1 MMIIEPCCAQKQFP
15 MLRDAIGDNGKTLFE
30 GYGDMS
36 LTELLPA
43 VLSRYVEIDM
53 IIAAP
58 TIPDQAAD
66 IIYEWMRRTWG
77 RMDGKGR
84 MNCLHQLT
92 IIADLGDSA
101 SPKASQWVK
110 NNPFPDRLVLV
121 DKAQTDT
128 VLLLPDLAVMGP
140 LNFRYGEHFVC
151 EATAIQGEVD
161 TLWKRYTEVAKPTK
175 RTARKQ
181 KDERKEESSDEPEAE
196 SATEPEAGSAD
207 EPKTEGATEPKAGSL
222 PVNINEAK
230 EDPSAAVF
238 WSEQSEED

>member
-1 MMIIEPCCAQKQFP
+1 MMTIEPCCAQKQFP

-43 VLSRYVEIDM
+43 ILSRYVEIDM
-53 IIAAP
+53 TIVAP
-58 TIPDQAAD
+58 AIPDQAAD

-92 IIADLGDSA
+92 IIADLSENA
-101 SPKASQWVK
+101 SPKASQWQK
-110 NNPFPDRLVLV
+110 NNPFPDRLILV

-128 VLLLPDLAVMGP
+128 VLLLPDLAVTGP

-161 TLWKRYTEVAKPTK
+161 ALWKRYREVAKPTK
-175 RTARKQ
+175 PTARKQ
-181 KDERKEESSDEPEAE
+181 KAERKAE
-196 SATEPEAGSAD
+196 SAD
-207 EPKTEGATEPKAGSL
+207 EPKTESTTEPEAESL
-222 PVNINEAK
+222 PVSMDEAK
-230 EDPSAAVF
+230 EDPSATVF
-238 WSEQSEED
+238 RSEQSEED

>member
-15 MLRDAIGDNGKTLFE
+15 MLRDAIGDNGKTFE
-30 GYGDMS
+30 GHGDMS

-43 VLSRYVEIDM
+43 ILSRYVEIDM

-58 TIPDQAAD
+58 AIPDQAAD

-84 MNCLHQLT
+84 MNCLHKLT
-92 IIADLGDSA
+92 IIADLSEDA

-110 NNPFPDRLVLV
+110 NNPFPDRLTLV

-128 VLLLPDLAVMGP
+128 ALLLPDLAVTGP

-161 TLWKRYTEVAKPTK
+161 ALWKRYTEVAKTTK

-181 KDERKEESSDEPEAE
+181 KADRKAE
-196 SATEPEAGSAD
+196 NSD
-207 EPKTEGATEPKAGSL
+207 EPKTESTTEPKAGSL
-222 PVNINEAK
+222 PVSIDETK
-230 EDPSAAVF
+230 EEPSATVIR
-238 WSEQSEED
+238 SERSEED

>member
-1 MMIIEPCCAQKQFP
+1 MMTIEPCCAQKQFP
-15 MLRDAIGDNGKTLFE
+15 MLRDAIGDNGKTFFE

-43 VLSRYVEIDM
+43 ILSRYVEIDM

-58 TIPDQAAD
+58 AIPDQAAD

-84 MNCLHQLT
+84 MNCLHKLT
-92 IIADLGDSA
+92 IIADLGENA

-110 NNPFPDRLVLV
+110 SNPFPDRLVLV
-121 DKAQTDT
+121 GKAQTDT
-128 VLLLPDLAVMGP
+128 VLLLPDLAVTGP

-151 EATAIQGEVD
+151 EATSIQGEVD
-161 TLWKRYTEVAKPTK
+161 ALWKRYTEVAKPTK

-181 KDERKEESSDEPEAE
+181 KADRKAESADEPKAE
-196 SATEPEAGSAD
+196 SATEPEAGS
-207 EPKTEGATEPKAGSL
+207 L
-222 PVNINEAK
+222 PVSMDETQ
-230 EDPSAAVF
+230 EESSATVIR
-238 WSEQSEED
+238 SERSEED

>member
-1 MMIIEPCCAQKQFP
+1 MMTIEPCCAQKQFP
-15 MLRDAIGDNGKTLFE
+15 MLRDAIGDNGKTFFE

-43 VLSRYVEIDM
+43 ILSRYVEIDM

-58 TIPDQAAD
+58 AIPDQAAD

-84 MNCLHQLT
+84 MNCLHKLT

-110 NNPFPDRLVLV
+110 NNPFPDRLTLV

-128 VLLLPDLAVMGP
+128 ALLLPDLAVTGP
-140 LNFRYGEHFVC
+140 LNFRYGDHFIC
-151 EATAIQGEVD
+151 EATTIADEVQ
-161 TLWKRYTEVAKPTK
+161 TYWKDFSALADSAEDA
-175 RTARKQ
+175 
-181 KDERKEESSDEPEAE
+181 ESSSSDSSTDPIKPIDPIEPTTPSKAK
-196 SATEPEAGSAD
+196 SKKT
-207 EPKTEGATEPKAGSL
+207 PKMTKAS
-222 PVNINEAK
+222 K
-230 EDPSAAVF
+230 
-238 WSEQSEED
+238 Q

>member
-15 MLRDAIGDNGKTLFE
+15 MLRDAIGDHGKTLFE

-43 VLSRYVEIDM
+43 ILSRYVEIDM
-53 IIAAP
+53 IITAP
-58 TIPDQAAD
+58 AIPDQAAD

-84 MNCLHQLT
+84 MNCLHKLT
-92 IIADLGDSA
+92 IIADLGESA

-110 NNPFPDRLVLV
+110 DNPFPDRLTLV

-128 VLLLPDLAVMGP
+128 VLLLPDLAVTGP

-151 EATAIQGEVD
+151 EATAIQSEVD
-161 TLWKRYTEVAKPTK
+161 ELQKHYAEVARPAK

-181 KDERKEESSDEPEAE
+181 KADHKAENADEPKAESVAEPKAESSDEPKAE
-196 SATEPEAGSAD
+196 SSD
-207 EPKTEGATEPKAGSL
+207 EPKAE
-222 PVNINEAK
+222 
-230 EDPSAAVF
+230 
-238 WSEQSEED
+238 EED

>member
-1 MMIIEPCCAQKQFP
+1 MMTIEPCCAQKQFP
-15 MLRDAIGDNGKTLFE
+15 MLRDAIGDHGKTFFE

-43 VLSRYVEIDM
+43 ILSRYVEIDM

-58 TIPDQAAD
+58 AIPNQAAD

-84 MNCLHQLT
+84 MNCLHKLT

-110 NNPFPDRLVLV
+110 SNPFPDRLVLV

-128 VLLLPDLAVMGP
+128 ALLLPDLAVTGP

-151 EATAIQGEVD
+151 ETTAIQGEVD
-161 TLWKRYTEVAKPTK
+161 ALWKHYTEVAKPTK

-181 KDERKEESSDEPEAE
+181 KAERKAE
-196 SATEPEAGSAD
+196 GAD
-207 EPKTEGATEPKAGSL
+207 EPKAESAAEPKT
-222 PVNINEAK
+222 E
-230 EDPSAAVF
+230 
-238 WSEQSEED
+238 EED

>member
-1 MMIIEPCCAQKQFP
+1 
-15 MLRDAIGDNGKTLFE
+15 MLRDAIGDHGKTFFE

-43 VLSRYVEIDM
+43 ILSRYVEIDM

-84 MNCLHQLT
+84 MNCLHKLT

-128 VLLLPDLAVMGP
+128 ALLLPDLAVTGP

-161 TLWKRYTEVAKPTK
+161 ALWKHYTEVAKPTK

-181 KDERKEESSDEPEAE
+181 KAERKAE
-196 SATEPEAGSAD
+196 SAD
-207 EPKTEGATEPKAGSL
+207 EPKAESL
-222 PVNINEAK
+222 PVSMDDAK
-230 EDPSAAVF
+230 EEPSATVF
-238 WSEQSEED
+238 RSEQSEED

>member
-1 MMIIEPCCAQKQFP
+1 MMTIEPCCAQKQFP

-43 VLSRYVEIDM
+43 ILSRYFEIDM

-58 TIPDQAAD
+58 AIPDQAAD

-84 MNCLHQLT
+84 MNCLHKLT
-92 IIADLGDSA
+92 IIADLGEDA
-101 SPKASQWVK
+101 SPKAAQWLK
-110 NNPFPDRLVLV
+110 NNPFPDRLTLV

-128 VLLLPDLAVMGP
+128 VLLLPDLAVTGP

-151 EATAIQGEVD
+151 EVTTIQSEVD
-161 TLWKRYTEVAKPTK
+161 ELQRHYAEVTKPTK

-181 KDERKEESSDEPEAE
+181 KADHKAERSDEPEA
-196 SATEPEAGSAD
+196 
-207 EPKTEGATEPKAGSL
+207 GSL
-222 PVNINEAK
+222 PESYD
-230 EDPSAAVF
+230 EREEEPSVTTI
-238 WSEQSEED
+238 QSEED

>member
-1 MMIIEPCCAQKQFP
+1 MMTIEPCCAQKQFP

-43 VLSRYVEIDM
+43 ILSRYVEIDM

-58 TIPDQAAD
+58 AIPDQAAD

-84 MNCLHQLT
+84 MNCLHKLT

-110 NNPFPDRLVLV
+110 NNPFPDRLTLV

-128 VLLLPDLAVMGP
+128 VLLLPDLAVTGP

-151 EATAIQGEVD
+151 EATTIADEVQ
-161 TLWKRYTEVAKPTK
+161 TYWKDFSSLADSAEDA
-175 RTARKQ
+175 
-181 KDERKEESSDEPEAE
+181 ESSSSDSSTDPIKPIDPIEPTTPSKAK
-196 SATEPEAGSAD
+196 SKKT
-207 EPKTEGATEPKAGSL
+207 PKMTKAS
-222 PVNINEAK
+222 K
-230 EDPSAAVF
+230 
-238 WSEQSEED
+238 Q